1 MQLRILEKSVKIL
14 SMEKREKY
22 IKKVRGFYESDL
34 IKVITGVRRSGKSV
48 IMEQIADEI
57 REKSQNI
64 IYLDFDDRAVTS
76 SVQTWQDIVDYVNEN
91 RSQENLCYVFLDEVQ
106 EIPGWQFACRS
117 LRRENC
123 SVFITG
129 SNSKLLS
136 KEFTKELSGRYVSFR
151 IRPFV
156 YKELAKYAEELGK
169 TVSISDYLVW
179 GGFPKRIEFA
189 TLEEQKRYLN
199 DLDETIVANDIINRY
214 KIKKSAEFRKVVN
227 FILISNSRIYSAK
240 SISDYMNAHGTKCST
255 NTVQK
260 WIGYLSEAYLID
272 QINRYSKKAKK
283 ELEQSQ
289 KLYNCDVALNSIRCA
304 NNRFDLTHN
313 LENIV
318 YNELLYMGYSLC
330 VFDNNGK
337 EIDFLA
343 QKDGKNYYVQ
353 VAYSVAEE
361 KSWER
366 EFSAFKSIPQIDRK
380 IIITNDE
387 LDYSTSNVQHI
398 KLKDFLMMEDLS
410 EK

>member
-1 MQLRILEKSVKIL
+1 MI
-14 SMEKREKY
+14 KREKY
-22 IKKVRGFYESDL
+22 VQQIRGFYESDL
-34 IKVITGVRRSGKSV
+34 IKVITGVRRCGKSV
-48 IMEQIADEI
+48 ILEQIADEI
-57 REKSQNI
+57 RQKSENLVYI
-64 IYLDFDDRAVTS
+64 DFDDRAVTS
-76 SVQTWQDIVDYVNEN
+76 SIQTWEDIVNFVNKN
-91 RSQENLCYVFLDEVQ
+91 RIATNELCYVFLDEVQ
-106 EIPGWQFACRS
+106 EIKGWQFACRS

-123 SVFITG
+123 SVFISG

-136 KEFTKELSGRYVSFR
+136 KEFTKELSGRYISFR
-151 IRPFV
+151 IRPFI
-156 YKELAKYAEELGK
+156 YKELLEYAKELK
-169 TVSISDYLVW
+169 KEITISDYLVW
-179 GGFPKRIEFA
+179 GGFPKRIEFQ

-199 DLDETIVANDIINRY
+199 DLDETIVVNDIINRY
-214 KIKKSAEFRKVVN
+214 KIKKTSEFKKLTN
-227 FILISNSRIYSAK
+227 FILISNARIYSAK
-240 SISDYMNAHGTKCST
+240 SISDYMNSHGVKCST

-260 WIGYLSEAYLID
+260 WIEYLAEAYVID

-289 KLYNCDVALNSIRCA
+289 KIYDCDVAFNSIRCT

-318 YNELLYMGYSLC
+318 YNELLFMGYSLT

-361 KSWER
+361 KTWER
-366 EFSAFKSIPQIDRK
+366 EFSAFKSLSQIDKK

-387 LDYSTSNVQHI
+387 IDYSTSNVQHI
-398 KLKDFLMMEDLS
+398 KLKDFLMMKDLD
-410 EK
+410 E